1 MRKEPYFVGIDVS
14 KSTLDVA
21 LRPERKAW
29 STVNTE
35 QGICALVVELKA
47 LTPTLIVLE
56 STGGLQ
62 MPLVGAL
69 AAAQLPVVVVNPRQV
84 RDFAKATGKLA
95 KTDTI
100 DAHVLAWFGEAVR
113 PEIRPLKDRQA
124 QELTALITRRR
135 QLVEMLSAEK
145 NRLNTAPQPICKD
158 IKAHILWLEKRLH
171 NVNNDLDKAIK
182 ESPAWREKDQILQS
196 APGVGPVSSTTLL
209 ACLPELGQL
218 NRRQIAALIGLAPFN
233 RDSGAFRGRRTIWG
247 GRADVRAALYMST
260 LSATRYNPVIRA
272 FYQRLT
278 NAGKAHKVAMTACM
292 RKMSI
297 ILNTMIKN
305 NTPWQTDA
313 TIGT

>member
-21 LRPERKAW
+21 LRPESKAW

-35 QGICALVVELKA
+35 QGIRALVVELNA

-69 AAAQLPVVVVNPRQV
+69 AAARLPVVVVNPRQV

-113 PEIRPLKDRQA
+113 PDIRPLKDHQA

-135 QLVEMLSAEK
+135 QLVEMLGAEK

-171 NVNNDLDKAIK
+171 SVNNDLDKAIK

-196 APGVGPVSSTTLL
+196 APGVGPVSSITLL

-260 LSATRYNPVIRA
+260 LSATRYNPVICA

-305 NTPWQTDA
+305 HTPWQTDA
-313 TIGT
+313 AIGT